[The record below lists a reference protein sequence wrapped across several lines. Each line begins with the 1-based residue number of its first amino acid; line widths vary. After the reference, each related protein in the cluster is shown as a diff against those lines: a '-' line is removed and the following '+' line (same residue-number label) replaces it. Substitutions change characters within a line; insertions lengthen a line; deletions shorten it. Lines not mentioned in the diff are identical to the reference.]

1 MPTWP
6 DSPTRHPSEQPQ
18 RSEEQLTGGLARSSG
33 NVRREAQ
40 LASLVRVF
48 LMPHLL
54 DQPTCNRGSGS
65 LGSSDPD
72 PKSE

>member
-18 RSEEQLTGGLARSSG
+18 RSEEQLTGRLTETSG

-40 LASLVRVF
+40 HASLVGFSYAASIRAA
-48 LMPHLL
+48 
-54 DQPTCNRGSGS
+54 DG
-65 LGSSDPD
+65 
-72 PKSE
+72 K